1 MILGKSEIGKLPRIG
16 RRQSITTE
24 TFTIDAYIQRQNLTD
39 TFTMDTHLAV
49 PGLLEEFTID
59 THILTGTYTQTFT
72 IDAILLKVIRFTMDT
87 ILRKQWTETFT
98 VDSHISTLGTT
109 ETFTIDGH
117 LALPTT
123 ETFTIDGLLQTTRTE
138 PFTIDG
144 HLALP
149 TTETFTIDG
158 LLQKTWTEP
167 FTIDSHIALPTTET
181 FTMDGLLQKTWTEPF
196 TIDSHIATL
205 GLTKTFTVD
214 GHLALPTTETFT
226 IDGLLQKTWTE
237 PFTIDGHL
245 ATLGLTKTF
254 TIDGL
259 LQTTWT
265 EPFTIDSHI
274 ATLGRTEPFTI
285 DGHLAL
291 PTTETFTVDMA
302 VAAFKTKQFT
312 MDSILYKAPYYEIN
326 NIDITAHIKDPR
338 ISGLGNKIAASSSPD
353 NVRASLKTTGMS
365 NLSFEFDVQY
375 YTEADHDTFYE
386 TVNSLTGP
394 CYWYHGR
401 GDWFYRVKSV
411 SVKPEDVRHITRFY
425 KSRVGLELEDP
436 YQYSVSGDTLV
447 LTSAALP
454 YTSAHTFNNWGNVST
469 PFWDVS
475 ITGNYASSSHLK
487 GVYFEI
493 MNGSTTESSI
503 LISDRLLS
511 SEVASLDVDGDLT
524 CTYQDTYASSTKFG
538 QDKYASSS
546 AAVSGGNLV
555 ISSGGYATYKLY
567 GPHPTK
573 ENVKLTAKIDATG
586 SPYIRV
592 SDDGSSWDTA
602 VRTTDIARGTENEY
616 YISGSEKLSDVYIQF
631 YCPAGSTMK
640 ISGIEF
646 EAVRDTRYYELP
658 EIGVDASRTIK
669 VRDASSSSH
678 AAGINLTFKSRKWP
692 S

>member
-1 MILGKSEIGKLPRIG
+1 MIIGKSEIGKLPRIG

-24 TFTIDAYIQRQNLTD
+24 TFTIDAYIQRRNLTD

-72 IDAILLKVIRFTMDT
+72 IDAILLKVLQFTMDT
-87 ILRKQWTETFT
+87 ILSKQWTEPFT
-98 VDSHISTLGTT
+98 IDSHISTLGTT

-117 LALPTT
+117 LA
-123 ETFTIDGLLQTTRTE
+123 
-138 PFTIDG
+138 
-144 HLALP
+144 
-149 TTETFTIDG
+149 
-158 LLQKTWTEP
+158 
-167 FTIDSHIALPTTET
+167 
-181 FTMDGLLQKTWTEPF
+181 
-196 TIDSHIATL
+196 TL

-214 GHLALPTTETFT
+214 G
-226 IDGLLQKTWTE
+226 LLQKM
-237 PFTIDGHL
+237 
-245 ATLGLTKTF
+245 
-254 TIDGL
+254 
-259 LQTTWT
+259 WT

-285 DGHLAL
+285 DSHLAL
-291 PTTETFTVDMA
+291 PTTETFTIDSHIMTEGLTKTFTVDMD

-312 MDSILYKAPYYEIN
+312 MDSIIYNTPYYEIN
-326 NIDITAHIKDPR
+326 NINITAHIKDPR

-401 GDWFYRVKSV
+401 DDWFYRVKSV

-436 YQYSVSGDTLV
+436 YQYSVLDDTLV

-454 YTSAHTFNNWGNVST
+454 YTSAQTFKNWGNVST
-469 PFWDVS
+469 PFWTVA

-493 MNGSTTESSI
+493 MNGATTESSI

-555 ISSGGYATYKLY
+555 VLSGGYATYKLY

-573 ENVKLTAKIDATG
+573 ENVKLTATITTTG

-602 VRTTDIARGTENEY
+602 VRSTDITSGEETEY

-631 YCPAGSTMK
+631 YCPSGSTMK
-640 ISGIEF
+640 IAGIEF
-646 EAVRDTRYYELP
+646 EAVRDTSYYELP

>member
-1 MILGKSEIGKLPRIG
+1 MILGKSKIGKLPRIG
-16 RRQSITTE
+16 RRQSILTE
-24 TFTIDAYIQRQNLTD
+24 TFTIDAYIQRRNLTD
-39 TFTMDTHLAV
+39 TFTVDTHLAV
-49 PGLLEEFTID
+49 PGLFEEFTID

-72 IDAILLKVIRFTMDT
+72 IDAILLKVLEFTMDT
-87 ILRKQWTETFT
+87 ILSKQWTETFT

-117 LALPTT
+117 LA
-123 ETFTIDGLLQTTRTE
+123 
-138 PFTIDG
+138 
-144 HLALP
+144 
-149 TTETFTIDG
+149 
-158 LLQKTWTEP
+158 
-167 FTIDSHIALPTTET
+167 
-181 FTMDGLLQKTWTEPF
+181 
-196 TIDSHIATL
+196 TL
-205 GLTKTFTVD
+205 GRTKTFTVD
-214 GHLALPTTETFT
+214 G
-226 IDGLLQKTWTE
+226 LLQK
-237 PFTIDGHL
+237 
-245 ATLGLTKTF
+245 
-254 TIDGL
+254 
-259 LQTTWT
+259 TWT

-285 DGHLAL
+285 DSHLAL
-291 PTTETFTVDMA
+291 PTTETFTIDSHVMTEGLTKTFTVDVD
-302 VAAFKTKQFT
+302 VATFKTKQFT
-312 MDSILYKAPYYEIN
+312 MDSIIYNVPYYEIN
-326 NIDITAHIKDPR
+326 NINITDHIKDPR

-365 NLSFEFDVQY
+365 NLSFEFDIQY

-386 TVNSLTGP
+386 TVKSLTGP
-394 CYWYHGR
+394 CYWHHGR
-401 GDWFYRVKSV
+401 DDWFYRVKSV

-425 KSRVGLELEDP
+425 KSKVGLELEDP
-436 YQYSVSGDTLV
+436 YQYSVRNDTLV

-454 YTSAHTFNNWGNVST
+454 YTSTRTFKNVGNVSV
-469 PFWDVS
+469 PFWDIS

-493 MNGSTTESSI
+493 MNGATTESSI

-524 CTYQDTYASSTKFG
+524 CTYQDTYASSTKFN

-555 ISSGGYATYKLY
+555 VSSGGYATYKLY

-573 ENVKLTAKIDATG
+573 ENVKLTATITTTG

-602 VRTTDIARGTENEY
+602 VRATDIVSGTETEY

-631 YCPAGSTMK
+631 YCPAGSTMT
-640 ISGIEF
+640 IAGIEF
-646 EAVRDTRYYELP
+646 EAVRDTSYYELP
-658 EIGVDASRTIK
+658 EIGVDDIRTIK